1 MRKGYSTLLAALVAF
16 SVLTGP
22 RSDSSG
28 TRTPTTTQARA
39 ATDQASMEEIR
50 NSLYNTCTTDADP
63 PATPCSHC
71 SPVCPARD
79 LLDLIE
85 AHYGKQE
92 DSKKRAALA
101 GKMRFAGKSKGDGE
115 PARSYDPAEHWNVPE
130 GENQRILFVVATVP
144 DPVHTHMGLTFD
156 RTIEAI
162 QKAAQQSGYLFSR
175 ATMPWQ
181 MEGPPDSPDL
191 KLRLAQQ
198 VYQGHKEEYPGL
210 MIFRKAPLAEAHMST
225 KPTSA
230 VNNDLP
236 TQVNALFV
244 LVVGETPTGGIHKEQ
259 YRNALRII
267 QDIRGKSEIPG
278 GLHALRIAGP
288 AFSGSLASLEPLLN
302 KQGDSDFPRIVIHS
316 GTVSSWV
323 ASENFRRFLET
334 HHPKASFATF
344 QESDNYAD
352 NLFRCFVVNHGYM
365 AQEIAVLSEDETAY
379 GNLNKQEVEFQP
391 PPCGKRADE
400 GRANDQMEEKE
411 TAEMLYLYFPREISQ
426 LRGAYQRDLL
436 TQEGS
441 DNTKKAP
448 RTTLPLNLDT
458 TGSDD
463 DSVPPYARLQTP
475 LSQEAVLLGIVAN
488 LQKHHTRFI
497 LVRAS
502 NSLDTLFLCRFLR
515 TAYPYGRLVTMGSN
529 LLFQRE
535 QDQPSLHGVL
545 EITSYPLFPGIDDIV
560 AHQKTPKGATHVDRI
575 FSDSYSVGNFNAFLS
590 LISDVPENYPRAPNL
605 ANPENRVTDL
615 PEAAYAQYGWPAL
628 SPDAAPGDHAWT
640 PPLWLTVLGRRGF
653 WPVTLLDEEVRS
665 DSGQAIHSNLHAV
678 AAVPDPG
685 RFTPPLPLE
694 WQIFCFLSVCLVF
707 PFSWLMAFPPAL
719 PRSELLANFTLDE
732 DALRDKLLF
741 VTGLA
746 LLAIQ
751 FLFLFPW
758 IQWGGD
764 YRAAP
769 ELFLPPALQIV
780 LLTFGC
786 TCGLLRR
793 QSRGLAKT
801 YFVVAVTTLVLFIA
815 FRIFYEGKQLPAQSH
830 FDLYRGTHLLSGT
843 SPPFPLLIL
852 LLACLWWGWLG
863 LQGVILRGRK
873 GPVLPSTYKFTDEKK
888 IPTSIERQR
897 LKALSKQ
904 PHRGLMKALK
914 PFGLDRRVFVPAS
927 LTLAA
932 IVLVL
937 GWQHSV
943 QAIDGTVFEYV
954 YAGLLFFVLFLLL
967 TLIFRVL
974 LVWMEFRA
982 LLRALEDTPLRR
994 SFGKLKGFAWTSLWG
1009 LAGSAGSGLINFYRL
1024 IYRELEILRQLLN
1037 MQPTDQSV
1045 AESIRLTE
1053 EQANTMCGA
1062 YENLR
1067 FEQEYLPKQTGSR
1080 WRKATQFFRLKL
1092 RAFAQSLRADS
1103 KRPARDDSTS
1113 VSEYDSKSN
1122 TTSSTKSSWRKEYA
1136 EKNPLQYFHRRLAS
1150 TTAACLIYLNTQW
1163 KSEKWPERESNGG
1176 ESGGGAGK
1184 DLAEPAP
1191 QAMTA
1196 CVEQYVC
1203 LFYLAFILVILQRI
1217 QTLVVAIAGLFI
1229 FVLVSLG
1236 SYPFEPHLRLRSLM
1250 IFLFFLILGVVGF
1263 VYAQMFKNSTL
1274 SRITKTN
1281 PNELGLD
1288 FWIRMGTFVLLP
1300 ALGLLAAQFPEI
1312 NGLLF
1317 SWLEPAMQSLK

>member
-1 MRKGYSTLLAALVAF
+1 LRKGYSTLLAAFVAF

-28 TRTPTTTQARA
+28 SRTPTTTQARP
-39 ATDQASMEEIR
+39 ATDQASMEEIA
-50 NSLYNTCTTDADP
+50 NSLYNTCTTDADS
-63 PATPCSHC
+63 ATPCSHC
-71 SPVCPARD
+71 SPLCPAKD

-85 AHYGKQE
+85 AHYGTRE
-92 DSKKRAALA
+92 DAKKPAALG
-101 GKMRFAGKSKGDGE
+101 GKMRSAGKSKGAGE
-115 PARSYDPAEHWNVPE
+115 AAKSYNPGEHWNVPE
-130 GENQRILFVVATVP
+130 GENQRILFVIATVP
-144 DPVHTHMGLTFD
+144 DPVHTHMSLTFD

-181 MEGPPDSPDL
+181 LETPPDSSDL
-191 KLRLAQQ
+191 KVRLAQH

-210 MIFRKAPLAEAHMST
+210 MIFRKAPLAEAVLGIR
-225 KPTSA
+225 SA
-230 VNNDLP
+230 SAGNSDLP
-236 TQVNALFV
+236 VQANALFV
-244 LVVGETPTGGIHKEQ
+244 LVVGETPTGGIHKDQ

-267 QDIRGKSEIPG
+267 LDIRGNSEMPDG
-278 GLHALRIAGP
+278 RRNLRIAGP
-288 AFSGSLASLEPLLN
+288 AFSGSLASLEQLLN
-302 KQGDSDFPRIVIHS
+302 QEGYSGFPRIVIHS

-323 ASENFRRFLET
+323 ASENFRKFLET
-334 HHPKASFATF
+334 NHPQASFATF

-352 NLFRCFVVNHGYM
+352 NLFRCFVVNHGYE
-365 AQEIAVLSEDETAY
+365 AKEIAVLSEDETAY
-379 GNLNKQEVEFQP
+379 GNLNKEQFELHP
-391 PPCGKRADE
+391 PRCGKKVNDSS
-400 GRANDQMEEKE
+400 ANEQEEKKE
-411 TAEMLYLYFPREISQ
+411 AGEMLYLYFPREISQ

-436 TQEGS
+436 TQEGT
-441 DNTKKAP
+441 DNSKKAP

-475 LSQEAVLLGIVAN
+475 VSQEAVLLGIVSN
-488 LQKHHTRFI
+488 LREHHTRFVLI
-497 LVRAS
+497 RAS

-515 TAYPYGRLVTMGSN
+515 TAYPDGRLVTMGSN
-529 LLFQRE
+529 LLLQRE

-545 EITSYPLFPGIDDIV
+545 QISSYPLMAGIDDIEE
-560 AHQKTPKGATHVDRI
+560 HQGGASASHVDRI

-590 LISDVPENYPRAPNL
+590 LLSDVSENL
-605 ANPENRVTDL
+605 AQAANLPNPENRVIDL

-628 SPDAAPGDHAWT
+628 SPDTMQRLHVWT
-640 PPLWLTVLGRRGF
+640 PPLWLTVLGRSRF
-653 WPVTLLDEEVRS
+653 WPVTLLDEEMAS
-665 DSGQAIHSNLHAV
+665 GSGQAVRSNLHAV
-678 AAVPDPG
+678 AATPARG
-685 RFTPPLPLE
+685 KFTPSPPLE
-694 WQIFCFLSVCLVF
+694 WQVFCFLSMCLVF

-719 PRSELLANFTLDE
+719 PRSELLANFILEE
-732 DALRDKLLF
+732 DSLRDKLLF

-758 IQWGGD
+758 IFWGGD
-764 YRAAP
+764 YRSAP
-769 ELFLPPALQIV
+769 ELYLPPALQIV

-793 QSRGLAKT
+793 QSRALARG
-801 YFVVAVTTLVLFIA
+801 YFVVAVTALVLFIS
-815 FRIFYEGKQLPAQSH
+815 FRIYFEDRLLPAQTH
-830 FDLYRGTHLLSGT
+830 FAMYRATHLLSG
-843 SPPFPLLIL
+843 SSFLFPLLFL
-852 LLACLWWGWLG
+852 LVAGLWWGWLG

-873 GPVLPSTYKFTDEKK
+873 GPILPSTYKFEDPKK
-888 IPTSIERQR
+888 VPSCVERQR

-914 PFGLDRRVFVPAS
+914 PFAMDRRVFVPAS
-927 LTLAA
+927 LALAA
-932 IVLVL
+932 MVLVL
-937 GWQHSV
+937 GRQHSV
-943 QAIDGTVFEYV
+943 QGIDGEAFEYV

-1024 IYRELEILRQLLN
+1024 INRELEILRQLLN
-1037 MQPTDQSV
+1037 LQPTDQPV

-1062 YENLR
+1062 YEKLR
-1067 FEQEYLPKQTGSR
+1067 FEHEYQAEHTEFR
-1080 WRKATQFFRLKL
+1080 WRKARQHFRLKL
-1092 RAFAQSLRADS
+1092 KVFAKSLRADS
-1103 KRPARDDSTS
+1103 KRHAGEDSTS
-1113 VSEYDSKSN
+1113 ISEYDSRSS
-1122 TTSSTKSSWRKEYA
+1122 TTSSTKSSWRKEYE
-1136 EKNPLQYFHRRLAS
+1136 EKNVLQYFHRRLAS
-1150 TTAACLIYLNTQW
+1150 TTAACLIYLNAQW
-1163 KSEKWPERESNGG
+1163 ENEKWPEQEKNEGEAVES
-1176 ESGGGAGK
+1176 AGK

-1191 QAMTA
+1191 SAVTA

-1229 FVLVSLG
+1229 FVLASLG

-1250 IFLFFLILGVVGF
+1250 ILLFFLILGVVGF

-1281 PNELGLD
+1281 PDELGLD
-1288 FWIRMGTFVLLP
+1288 FWIRMGTFVVLP

-1312 NGLLF
+1312 NGVLF